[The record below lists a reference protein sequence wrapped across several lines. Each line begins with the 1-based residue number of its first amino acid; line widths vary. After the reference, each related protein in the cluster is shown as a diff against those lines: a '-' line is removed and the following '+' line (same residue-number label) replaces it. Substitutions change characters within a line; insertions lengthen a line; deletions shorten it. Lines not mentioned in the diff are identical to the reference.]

1 MCRVAILCSVRLKR
15 TKEWYERH
23 PKFLAFLCCFAAIG
37 AEPLYDLLASLKA
50 SPKFK
55 QTVKVK
61 NPLKWPELY
70 KNHRRLTSKC
80 LDTFLAMKNKLKLK
94 EFEVELLR
102 HLKEEWTSPE
112 PFSAPRPPKFLR
124 KPILS
129 ILRPKDP
136 SLFNYL
142 EKLVEE
148 ETQDEPDRLAEWE
161 KLNTVP
167 EVAFVITV
175 LTPCW
180 FEYREFAAPLFRR
193 ARQGEME
200 ALEKILWLDKNA
212 IHDPR
217 IAKELHL
224 ASQKPDGARYRRIM
238 RALEN
243 PPKTKLSPVKVKIW
257 MSGLILLLSEGF
269 AHKLSAPEIRRLFDA
284 LAYDLH
290 GKYNDDD
297 ITLEED
303 AFRKA
308 VTREKDFWKPF
319 VKGVFGSVLK

>member
-1 MCRVAILCSVRLKR
+1 MKLRR

-23 PKFLAFLCCFAAIG
+23 PKLLAFLCCWAAIG
-37 AEPLYDLLASLKA
+37 AVPLYDLLAGLRVY
-50 SPKFK
+50 PEFK
-55 QTVKVK
+55 RTVKLR
-61 NPLKWPELY
+61 NPLTWPRLY
-70 KNHRRLTSKC
+70 KSHRRLISKC
-80 LDTFLAMKNKLKLK
+80 LDTLITMGKQLGID
-94 EFEVELLR
+94 EYETELVRLY
-102 HLKEEWTSPE
+102 KQEITSPE
-112 PFSAPRPPKFLR
+112 PFSASRPPKLITKLLLR
-124 KPILS
+124 IF
-129 ILRPKDP
+129 RPEDP
-136 SLFNYL
+136 LLFNYL
-142 EKLVEE
+142 EKLVEKGV
-148 ETQDEPDRLAEWE
+148 QDESDRLAGWE
-161 KLNTVP
+161 KLNSIP
-167 EVAFVITV
+167 EMAFLTTV
-175 LTPCW
+175 LVPCW

-269 AHKLSAPEIRRLFDA
+269 AHKLSTPEIRRLFDA

-290 GKYNDDD
+290 GKYYDDD

-319 VKGVFGSVLK
+319 VKGIFGTVLK